1 MSPLCLKRLSYGHW
15 HLNENFQYVFWLQRR
30 IPLESTIKRSFLS
43 SESQSWLCLI
53 IACLAIFRKK
63 YVIFQFWTGKAIKQQ
78 SASDNLQKSRSGVQ
92 TPLCAPCL
100 ETPTLHIFYITRV
113 IHIWLTFSLK
123 DYHDGNDSAT
133 ISSGCDDDV
142 LCAVVF
148 LWLHQS
154 ESGEHKGDWTDS
166 GTLPVLTSAQ
176 SQTLGALLASVLRE
190 AIVGVCRGRKQV
202 LFSSVVKHTVLETP
216 SSLRHWGPFFHQYLG
231 LIIARQCPCLPSV
244 SGNLTRSLP
253 AHVTHLLKKTA
264 NKCYENSQSEIRWA
278 LNCFSFERNY
288 CGCRKTTILLL

>member
-1 MSPLCLKRLSYGHW
+1 MLDYCLLGNIPEEICDFPILNWESNKAAVGVWQLAEKQVWGPDTALRPLSGTPHPPYLPHHQSRP
-15 HLNENFQYVFWLQRR
+15 HLNDIF
-30 IPLESTIKRSFLS
+30 IK
-43 SESQSWLCLI
+43 
-53 IACLAIFRKK
+53 
-63 YVIFQFWTGKAIKQQ
+63 
-78 SASDNLQKSRSGVQ
+78 N
-92 TPLCAPCL
+92 
-100 ETPTLHIFYITRV
+100 
-113 IHIWLTFSLK
+113 
-123 DYHDGNDSAT
+123 YHAGNDAAT

-154 ESGEHKGDWTDS
+154 ERGEHKGDWTDS

-231 LIIARQCPCLPSV
+231 LIIARQGPWLPSV
-244 SGNLTRSLP
+244 SGNLIRSLP
-253 AHVTHLLKKTA
+253 AHVTHLLKK
-264 NKCYENSQSEIRWA
+264 R
-278 LNCFSFERNY
+278 
-288 CGCRKTTILLL
+288 